1 MSQKEKFVIIDG
13 NAILHRAYHAL
24 PPFTTKEGI
33 QVNAVYGFASML
45 LKILDTI
52 KPKYLAVS
60 FDVAKKTFRDDL
72 YKEYKATRVKGDQE
86 LYDQIPL
93 VYKVVEA
100 FDIPIYKKA
109 GFEADDVIGTIAKE
123 LSRDWDGEVII
134 ASGDKDLLQLVDKNI
149 HVYLLRK
156 GITDVEMFGEKE
168 VKEKF
173 GFEPKMMVDFK
184 SLKGDPSDNIPGV
197 KGIGDKGAN
206 ELINKVGKLEEIYKQ
221 IDSLEE
227 KGISKRTVK
236 LLREDKEM
244 AFLSKKLATIVTDV
258 EGLNF
263 KIKDAE
269 TKTID
274 VEEIVKLFNDF
285 GFNSLIKRAFDMFGG
300 EENKSLKTEEKNEK
314 REITK
319 VIIEDVEKI
328 VSKLKKEKEFFCKE
342 ILADEDILENK
353 LIGFVCGT
361 NKEIYFFDFRA
372 FEDTQKKM
380 FFSLFSNNNLLLGH
394 NLKQLVK
401 VLLINKI
408 SIKNSFFDLMI
419 ASYIT
424 NSSTRAH
431 DLKSIIARELG
442 KEIQENVQISLFGD
456 GTEMVPEGVEYFFKL
471 YNDYSD
477 FLKEQKN
484 DDLFYKIEMPLIKVL
499 AKIEVNGL
507 FVDKEKL
514 KELAKEIDLK
524 LEKAIKK
531 IHKLAGQ
538 DFNIAS
544 SVQLRDIL
552 FKDLGLSTFGIKKGK
567 TGYSTA
573 SSELEKLKDAHEI
586 IPLIEEFRELSKLKN
601 TYVDALPKIINKKT
615 GRIHTDF
622 NQAVT
627 TTGRLSSSNPN
638 LQNIPT
644 RSKIG
649 REIRTAFTSAKGYE
663 LISAD
668 YSQIELRIVASLAK
682 DKKMLE
688 IFRAGKDI
696 HTATAAA
703 INEVSES
710 EVTKAMRNGAKEVNF
725 GVLYGM
731 GSYGLASRTG
741 ISNEQAKE
749 FIEKYFEEFEGV
761 KKYIDET
768 LNLAKKTGY
777 VETFFGRRRYI
788 PELSASNF
796 QVRNSGERMAV
807 NMPIQGTAADMLKLA
822 MIEIDKRLEEQFS
835 GEDVKM
841 VLQVHDE
848 LIFEVKNDLIN
859 KVIKVVSDVMQ
870 TVQYFDH
877 NIKMLAPLEIH
888 TCHAK
893 NWGELK

>member
-1 MSQKEKFVIIDG
+1 
-13 NAILHRAYHAL
+13 
-24 PPFTTKEGI
+24 
-33 QVNAVYGFASML
+33 
-45 LKILDTI
+45 
-52 KPKYLAVS
+52 
-60 FDVAKKTFRDDL
+60 
-72 YKEYKATRVKGDQE
+72 
-86 LYDQIPL
+86 
-93 VYKVVEA
+93 
-100 FDIPIYKKA
+100 
-109 GFEADDVIGTIAKE
+109 
-123 LSRDWDGEVII
+123 
-134 ASGDKDLLQLVDKNI
+134 
-149 HVYLLRK
+149 
-156 GITDVEMFGEKE
+156 
-168 VKEKF
+168 
-173 GFEPKMMVDFK
+173 
-184 SLKGDPSDNIPGV
+184 
-197 KGIGDKGAN
+197 
-206 ELINKVGKLEEIYKQ
+206 
-221 IDSLEE
+221 
-227 KGISKRTVK
+227 
-236 LLREDKEM
+236 
-244 AFLSKKLATIVTDV
+244 
-258 EGLNF
+258 
-263 KIKDAE
+263 
-269 TKTID
+269 
-274 VEEIVKLFNDF
+274 
-285 GFNSLIKRAFDMFGG
+285 
-300 EENKSLKTEEKNEK
+300 
-314 REITK
+314 
-319 VIIEDVEKI
+319 
-328 VSKLKKEKEFFCKE
+328 
-342 ILADEDILENK
+342 
-353 LIGFVCGT
+353 
-361 NKEIYFFDFRA
+361 
-372 FEDTQKKM
+372 M

-408 SIKNSFFDLMI
+408 SIKNNFFDLMI
-419 ASYIT
+419 ASYLT

-442 KEIQENVQISLFGD
+442 KEIQENVQTSLFGD

-471 YNDYSD
+471 YTDYYDS
-477 FLKEQKN
+477 LKEQKN
-484 DDLFYKIEMPLIKVL
+484 DDLFHKIEMPLIKVL

-514 KELAKEIDLK
+514 KKLAKEIDLK
-524 LEKAIKK
+524 LEKATKK

-688 IFRAGKDI
+688 IFREGKDI

-703 INEVSES
+703 INEISES

-725 GVLYGM
+725 GILYGM

-768 LNLAKKTGY
+768 LILAKKNGY

-807 NMPIQGTAADMLKLA
+807 NMPIQGTAADMLKIA
-822 MIEIDKRLEEQFS
+822 MVEIDKRLEKQFS
-835 GEDVKM
+835 DGDVKM

-848 LIFEVKNDLIN
+848 LIFEVKNDLVD
-859 KVIKVVSDVMQ
+859 KVINVVSEVMQ
-870 TVQYFDH
+870 NVQHFDH

-888 TCHAK
+888 TCHSK

>member
-408 SIKNSFFDLMI
+408 SNPICNVPKMSFG
-419 ASYIT
+419 
-424 NSSTRAH
+424 N
-431 DLKSIIARELG
+431 
-442 KEIQENVQISLFGD
+442 
-456 GTEMVPEGVEYFFKL
+456 
-471 YNDYSD
+471 
-477 FLKEQKN
+477 
-484 DDLFYKIEMPLIKVL
+484 MPLDGGHL
-499 AKIEVNGL
+499 L
-507 FVDKEKL
+507 LSDQEK
-514 KELAKEIDLK
+514 
-524 LEKAIKK
+524 
-531 IHKLAGQ
+531 
-538 DFNIAS
+538 
-544 SVQLRDIL
+544 
-552 FKDLGLSTFGIKKGK
+552 
-567 TGYSTA
+567 
-573 SSELEKLKDAHEI
+573 
-586 IPLIEEFRELSKLKN
+586 
-601 TYVDALPKIINKKT
+601 
-615 GRIHTDF
+615 
-622 NQAVT
+622 
-627 TTGRLSSSNPN
+627 
-638 LQNIPT
+638 
-644 RSKIG
+644 
-649 REIRTAFTSAKGYE
+649 
-663 LISAD
+663 
-668 YSQIELRIVASLAK
+668 
-682 DKKMLE
+682 
-688 IFRAGKDI
+688 
-696 HTATAAA
+696 
-703 INEVSES
+703 
-710 EVTKAMRNGAKEVNF
+710 
-725 GVLYGM
+725 
-731 GSYGLASRTG
+731 
-741 ISNEQAKE
+741 KE
-749 FIEKYFEEFEGV
+749 FI
-761 KKYIDET
+761 
-768 LNLAKKTGY
+768 
-777 VETFFGRRRYI
+777 
-788 PELSASNF
+788 LSKQILRS
-796 QVRNSGERMAV
+796 
-807 NMPIQGTAADMLKLA
+807 GTAVAALVREAEYGQSKADFINKLSVGLKEANETAYWLSLLKDTDY
-822 MIEIDKRLEEQFS
+822 IRQDEFLSISVDCT
-835 GEDVKM
+835 
-841 VLQVHDE
+841 E
-848 LIFEVKNDLIN
+848 LIKILTAS
-859 KVIKVVSDVMQ
+859 IK
-870 TVQYFDH
+870 T
-877 NIKMLAPLEIH
+877 
-888 TCHAK
+888 AK
-893 NWGELK
+893 NKSI